1 MKKIL
6 LIGGTGALGT
16 YLTQELVCMGYNV
29 DVVSMDEKVSIIKN
43 LRYFQRDAKELAFLT
58 ELLKNEYDAIVDF
71 MIYHTVEEFAK
82 YCHLFLDNTA
92 HYLYLSSYR
101 VYANAK
107 DKVTEETVRLLDA
120 LPDGYIKANDYAI
133 YKAECEDYLRA
144 TGKNNWTILRPTITF
159 SKRRFQ
165 LTVLEGAHF
174 IHRMHV
180 GKTVLLPKIALDAQ
194 ATLSWAGDFGKM
206 VARLIFNP
214 SAFGEAYTVGTAEH
228 HSWREMAEIYGR
240 IGGLKY
246 QAIET
251 EDFLDIVDGHV
262 HFFKQGLFYDRCLNR
277 AIDNTKILNATGFK
291 QSDLMP
297 TEVGLRM
304 ELSQLDLKDLPN
316 NTAVSARM
324 DAFLG
329 E

>member
-16 YLTQELVCMGYNV
+16 YLTQELVKMGYGV
-29 DVVSMDEKVSIIKN
+29 DVVSMDEKYSIVKN
-43 LRYFQRDAKELAFLT
+43 LRYFQRDAKDIDFLT

-71 MIYHTVEEFAK
+71 MIYHTVAEFSK
-82 YCHLFLDNTA
+82 YCDLFLDNTA

-101 VYANAK
+101 VYADAK
-107 DKVTEETVRLLDA
+107 GRVNEETPRLLDA

-133 YKAECEDYLRA
+133 YKAEGEDYLRA
-144 TGKNNWTILRPTITF
+144 TGKTNWTILRPSITY

-174 IHRMHV
+174 LHRAQA
-180 GKTVLLPKIALDAQ
+180 GKTVALPKIALDAQ

-206 VARLIFNP
+206 VARLLFNP
-214 SAFGEAYTVGTAEH
+214 YAFGEAYTVGTAEH

-240 IGGLKY
+240 IIGLKY
-246 QAIET
+246 QAVET
-251 EDFLDIVDGHV
+251 DDFLDIMDGHA

-277 AIDNTKILNATGFK
+277 AIDNSKILNATGFK

-297 TEVGLRM
+297 TEDGLRM
-304 ELSQLDLKDLPN
+304 ELSQLDLRDLPEN
-316 NTAVSARM
+316 QAVCARM

>member
-1 MKKIL
+1 MKKVL

-16 YLTQELVCMGYNV
+16 YLTQELVKIGYSV
-29 DVVSMDEKVSIIKN
+29 DVVSMDEKQSIVKN
-43 LRYFQRDAKELAFLT
+43 LRYFQHDAKDLAFL
-58 ELLKNEYDAIVDF
+58 ENIVKNEYDAIVDF
-71 MIYHTVEEFAK
+71 MIYHTVAEFAK

-101 VYANAK
+101 VYADAK
-107 DKVTEETVRLLDA
+107 DMVNEETPRLLDA
-120 LPDGYIKANDYAI
+120 LPEGYIKANDYAI
-133 YKAECEDYLRA
+133 YKAEGEDYLRA
-144 TGKNNWTILRPTITF
+144 TGKTNWTILRPTITF

-174 IHRMHV
+174 LHRAQA
-180 GKTVLLPKIALDAQ
+180 GKTVLLPEIALDAQ

-206 VARLIFNP
+206 VARLLFNP
-214 SAFGEAYTVGTAEH
+214 YAFGEAYTVGTAEH
-228 HSWREMAEIYGR
+228 HSWREMAEMYAR
-240 IGGLKY
+240 IVGLKY

-251 EDFLDIVDGHV
+251 DEFLDIMDGHA

-277 AIDNTKILNATGFK
+277 AIDNTKILNATGYK

-297 TEVGLRM
+297 TEEGLRM
-304 ELSQLDLKDLPN
+304 ELSQLDLRELPEN
-316 NTAVSARM
+316 QAVSARM
-324 DAFLG
+324 NAFLG